1 VPQQVSSHLASSL
14 TGPDSDFDGSKYFA
28 KASEI
33 IDLTAKARTPVN
45 IRRQMINTDQTCFK
59 FSSEKLLGSPRD
71 YNIISNTNTEKVI
84 VWEPEVM
91 MHADRVEPNF
101 DMQQSNTE
109 SFVSAQSNLDHSQ
122 SNFESVINSETSDS
136 CYNAFDHYNLKV
148 DGDDS
153 GTPDE
158 KDSS

>member
-1 VPQQVSSHLASSL
+1 MPRQVSSHLASSL
-14 TGPDSDFDGSKYFA
+14 TGLDSDFDGSKYFE

-33 IDLTAKARTPVN
+33 IDLTAKARTPVI

-59 FSSEKLLGSPRD
+59 FSSEKFLGSPRD

-91 MHADRVEPNF
+91 IHAGGVEPNF

-109 SFVSAQSNLDHSQ
+109 SFVSAQSN
-122 SNFESVINSETSDS
+122 FESVINSESSDS
-136 CYNAFDHYNLKV
+136 CYNAFDYYNLNV

-158 KDSS
+158 KESS